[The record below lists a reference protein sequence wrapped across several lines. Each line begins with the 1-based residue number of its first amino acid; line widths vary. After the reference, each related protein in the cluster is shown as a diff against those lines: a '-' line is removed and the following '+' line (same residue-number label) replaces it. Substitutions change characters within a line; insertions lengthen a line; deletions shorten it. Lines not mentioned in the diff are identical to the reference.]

1 MTALGRRVQGYL
13 STRSSLVIISSM
25 KTPPEKAKR
34 PIFIAVEGGEG
45 SGKSSL
51 VRELRT
57 EFGRTILVTREPG
70 GSPYGETIRNA
81 AIKDPLAKWA
91 PPETTLCLMFA
102 ARFDH
107 IHNLILPSLDEGKP
121 VITDRFDGSSYAYQI
136 YSQSGGS
143 LEKLFWGLRSHLA
156 VVPDLYIFVDVD
168 PVTGLR
174 RVADRN
180 QALISGYDN
189 FDDKE
194 VGFHEKVRAGYMEFL
209 KKVPHE
215 IIDANR
221 PYEQVRMDFLDLI
234 KEKLNL

>member
-1 MTALGRRVQGYL
+1 MKK
-13 STRSSLVIISSM
+13 SL
-25 KTPPEKAKR
+25 EKIKR

-45 SGKSSL
+45 SGKTSL

-57 EFGRTILVTREPG
+57 EFGRQILVTREPG

-107 IHNLILPSLDEGKP
+107 IHNLIAPSLEEGKP
-121 VITDRFDGSSYAYQI
+121 VITDRFDASSYAYNVWG
-136 YSQSGGS
+136 QSDGAM
-143 LEKLFWGLRSHLA
+143 EKLFWDLRDRLA
-156 VVPDLYIFVDVD
+156 VLPDLYVFVDVD
-168 PVTGLR
+168 PMTGLR

-180 QALISGYDN
+180 QTLLAGYDH
-189 FDDKE
+189 FDDRQ
-194 VGFHEKVRAGYMEFL
+194 VDFHEKVRNGYKKFL

-221 PYEQVRMDFLDLI
+221 PFEEVKKDFLKLI
-234 KEKLNL
+234 KEKFRL

>member
-1 MTALGRRVQGYL
+1 M
-13 STRSSLVIISSM
+13 SLM
-25 KTPPEKAKR
+25 KTPPTKTKR
-34 PIFIAVEGGEG
+34 PMFIAVEGGEG

-57 EFGRTILVTREPG
+57 EFGRQILVTREPG

-107 IHNLILPSLDEGKP
+107 IHNLILPALDEGKP
-121 VITDRFDGSSYAYQI
+121 VVTDRFDGSSYAYQI

-168 PVTGLR
+168 PATGLR
-174 RVADRN
+174 RAADRN
-180 QALISGYDN
+180 QALIAGYDN
-189 FDDKE
+189 FDDRE
-194 VGFHEKVRAGYMEFL
+194 VEFHTKVRDGYLEFL
-209 KKVPHE
+209 KKVSHE

-221 PYEQVRMDFLDLI
+221 PFEAVRMDFLDLI